1 MELVSYA
8 LAHPLVSK
16 PHSLLAMKQLCTA
29 FFLVVL
35 TSTALAQESPLWMRY
50 PAISPDGQ
58 TIVFSYKG
66 DLYRVPS
73 QGGAALPL
81 TLFDGHD
88 FMPVW
93 SNDGAHIAFASNR
106 HGNFDVYT
114 IPAQG
119 GRATRLTFHSSDD
132 LPSTFTADD
141 AHVLFSA
148 QRLEAASSSAFPHG
162 RMPELY
168 QVPVAGGQPSQVLTI
183 PAEYAQY
190 SQDGSTLLFQ
200 DKKGG
205 ENEWRKHH
213 TSSVT
218 RDIWTYD
225 TAQNTYTQL
234 TTSSAEDRNPV
245 FTPDEQGFYYLSA
258 ENGTLNVYRMGMGA
272 SASQQLTTFT
282 KHPVRFLTMADDGL
296 LCFSFD
302 GEIYT
307 MREGSAPQKVDVQI
321 NFDVQH
327 RDTET
332 LTVNSGAREMAVSPN
347 GKEIAFI
354 YRGEIFVTSTE
365 TATTKQIT
373 QTPQQERSVSFSP
386 DGRSLV
392 YAAERGESWDLYQTS
407 LVHEDEPY
415 FFNAT
420 VLNEEALL
428 ASDAETFQPA
438 YSPDGKE
445 VAYLE
450 ERTTLKVLNLDTKR
464 TRTIMTG
471 DHSFSY
477 ADGDQY
483 YQWSPDG
490 NWFLVQYHQPGYWI
504 SEAGLVKSD
513 GSGEVVNLTE
523 SGFNDF
529 RPKWMMG
536 GKMMLWFSDRDGMRS
551 KANTGSTQA
560 DAYGLFFTQDT
571 YERFRLS
578 KEDFDLLKEAE
589 AKAKKEK
596 KEGDEEAKA
605 DSTMPD
611 LTQHLDDIRDR
622 KARLTIHSS
631 RLADAVVT
639 PDGSK
644 LIYLANFE
652 KGYDL
657 WQTDLRTQET
667 KILVKMGSS
676 GGRLALDKDGKNVFM
691 LAGGRFSKVAID
703 SGKRT
708 SIAFNGEMVLD
719 PEAERAYLFEHVW
732 RQVTKKFYDAD
743 LHGADWAALKPDY
756 ARYLPHINNNYDYAE
771 FLSELLGELNASHTG
786 GRYGH
791 RQENADAT
799 ASLGLFFDDS
809 YNGAGL
815 RIAEVLN
822 KGPFDK
828 AESQVIAGT
837 VLEQIDGTALT
848 DQVNIHRLLNRKAG
862 KATRFSFFNPQTNTR
877 WDETVKPITRGA
889 QQQLLYQRWVDRQ
902 RAQVEELS
910 GGRLGYV
917 HVRSMSDPSYRTV
930 YEEVMGRQATKEGI
944 VVDTRFNG
952 GGDLVDDLST
962 FLEGWQYMTFTAPDG
977 RKVGFEP
984 QRRWTK
990 PSIVIVSEGNYSD
1003 AHCFPWAYKAK
1014 EIGKIVGT
1022 PVPGTCTFVWWERL
1036 QDNTLVF
1043 GIPNMAVNDLEGNPL
1058 ENQQLDPDIRVT
1070 NDPAAVAQGQDQQL
1084 ERAVQELLREL
1095 DGNP

>member
-1 MELVSYA
+1 
-8 LAHPLVSK
+8 
-16 PHSLLAMKQLCTA
+16 MKQLCCVLFLAA
-29 FFLVVL
+29 FTLPSF
-35 TSTALAQESPLWMRY
+35 AQEAPLWMRY

-73 QGGAALPL
+73 QGGVAQPL

-93 SNDGAHIAFASNR
+93 SNDGQHIAFASNR
-106 HGNFDVYT
+106 HGNFDVYVM
-114 IPAQG
+114 PGQG

-132 LPSTFTADD
+132 LPSTFSPNNQ
-141 AHVLFSA
+141 HILFSS
-148 QRLEAASSSAFPHG
+148 QRLDAASSSAFPYG

-168 QVPVAGGQPSQVLTI
+168 QVAITGDQPSQVLTI
-183 PAEYAQY
+183 TAEYAQF
-190 SQDGSTLLFQ
+190 SRDGSKLLYQ

-218 RDIWTYD
+218 RDIWLYD
-225 TAQNTYTQL
+225 TAANTYEQL
-234 TTSSAEDRNPV
+234 TTSTAEDRNPV

-258 ENGTLNVYRMGMGA
+258 ENGTINVHRMDVGA
-272 SASQQLTTFT
+272 SANQQLTTFT
-282 KHPVRFLTMADDGL
+282 KHPVRFLTMANDGL

-307 MREGSAPQKVDVQI
+307 MQEGTAPQKVDIHISIDGQY
-321 NFDVQH
+321 
-327 RDTET
+327 RDEET
-332 LTVNSGAREMAVSPN
+332 MTVSSGAREMAVSPN

-354 YRGEIFVTSTE
+354 YRGEVFVTSTE

-373 QTPQQERSVSFSP
+373 QTPQQERSVNFSP
-386 DGRSLV
+386 DGRSLI
-392 YAAERGESWDLYQTS
+392 YAAERAESWDLYQTS
-407 LVHEDEPY
+407 LVHDDEPY

-420 VLNEEALL
+420 VLNEEPLL
-428 ASDAETFQPA
+428 VSEAETFQPA

-450 ERTTLKVLNLDTKR
+450 ERTTLKVINLATKQ

-477 ADGDQY
+477 ADGDQH

-490 NWFLVQYHQPGYWI
+490 KWFLVQYHQPGYWI
-504 SEAGLVKSD
+504 SEAGLVRSD
-513 GSGEVVNLTE
+513 GSGEVINLTE
-523 SGFNDF
+523 SGFNDS
-529 RPKWMMG
+529 RPQWMMG

-571 YERFRLS
+571 YDRFRLN

-589 AKAKKEK
+589 GKAKKEK
-596 KEGDEEAKA
+596 TSEDKDAKA

-611 LTQHLDDIRDR
+611 LTLDLDGFRDR

-631 RLADAVVT
+631 RLSDAVVT

-644 LIYLANFE
+644 LLYLANFE

-667 KILVKMGSS
+667 KILVKMGGS
-676 GGRLALDKDGKNVFM
+676 GGRLALDKAGKNVLM

-708 SIAFNGEMVLD
+708 SISFNGEMVLH
-719 PEAERAYLFEHVW
+719 PAAERAYLFEHVW

-743 LHGADWAALKPDY
+743 LHGAPWTSLKPDY

-791 RQENADAT
+791 RQQNADAT
-799 ASLGLFFDDS
+799 ASLGLFFDES
-809 YNGAGL
+809 YTGTGL
-815 RIAEVLN
+815 QIAEVLN

-828 AESQVIAGT
+828 AESQVATGAI
-837 VLEQIDGTALT
+837 LEQIDGTALT
-848 DQVNIHRLLNRKAG
+848 DQVNMHRLLNRKAG
-862 KATRFSFFNPQTNTR
+862 KTTRLSFFNPQTNTR

-889 QQQLLYQRWVDRQ
+889 EQQLLYQRWVNQR
-902 RAQVEELS
+902 RAQVDELS
-910 GGRLGYV
+910 NGRLGYV

-962 FLEGWQYMTFTAPDG
+962 FLEGWQYMTFTSQDG
-977 RKVGFEP
+977 RKIGFEP

-1014 EIGKIVGT
+1014 DIGKVVGM

-1043 GIPNMAVNDLEGNPL
+1043 GIPNMAVDDLTGNPL
-1058 ENQQLDPDIRVT
+1058 ENQQLDPDVRVV
-1070 NDPAAVAQGQDQQL
+1070 NEPGAVTQGRDQQL
-1084 ERAVQELLREL
+1084 EQAVQELLTEL
-1095 DGNP
+1095 DADR

>member
-1 MELVSYA
+1 MKRLC
-8 LAHPLVSK
+8 
-16 PHSLLAMKQLCTA
+16 SLLLFSCFTVSA
-29 FFLVVL
+29 F
-35 TSTALAQESPLWMRY
+35 AQEAPLWMRY

-66 DLYRVPS
+66 DLYRVS
-73 QGGAALPL
+73 AQGGDAQPL

-93 SNDGAHIAFASNR
+93 SHDGQQIAFASNR
-106 HGNFDVYT
+106 HGNFDVYVM
-114 IPAQG
+114 PATG
-119 GRATRLTFHSSDD
+119 GPAMRLTFHSSDD

-141 AHVLFSA
+141 TAIVFTSA
-148 QRLEAASSSAFPHG
+148 RLESASSSAFPHG
-162 RMPELY
+162 RMPETY
-168 QVPVAGGQPSQVLTI
+168 HVAVTGGQPSQLLTST
-183 PAEYAQY
+183 AEYAQY
-190 SQDGSTLLFQ
+190 SRDGNTLLFQ

-218 RDIWTYD
+218 RDIWRYNQTNSTYE
-225 TAQNTYTQL
+225 QL
-234 TTSSAEDRNPV
+234 TTSPAEDRNPV

-258 ENGTLNVYRMGMGA
+258 DNGTINVHRMDFA
-272 SASQQLTTFT
+272 TRTSTQLTTFAQ
-282 KHPVRFLTMADDGL
+282 HPVRFLTMADDGL
-296 LCFSFD
+296 LCFGFD

-307 MREGSAPQKVDVQI
+307 MREGSTPQKVNIRIAIDR
-321 NFDVQH
+321 QH
-327 RDTET
+327 RTEET
-332 LTVNSGAREMAVSPN
+332 LTVSSGAREMALSPN
-347 GKEIAFI
+347 GKEIAFV
-354 YRGEIFVTSTE
+354 YRGEIFVTSVE

-373 QTPQQERSVSFSP
+373 HTPQQERSVSFSP
-386 DGRSLV
+386 DGRSLL
-392 YAAERGESWDLYQTS
+392 YAAERAESWDLYRTS
-407 LVHEDEPY
+407 LARDDESY

-420 VLNEEALL
+420 VLTEEPVLV
-428 ASDAETFQPA
+428 SNAETFQPA

-445 VAYLE
+445 IAYLE
-450 ERTTLKVLNLDTKR
+450 ERTTLKVLNLETNQS
-464 TRTIMTG
+464 RTIMSG
-471 DHSFSY
+471 DNSFSY

-490 NWFLVQYHQPGYWI
+490 KWFLVQYHQPGYWI
-504 SEAGLVKSD
+504 NEVGLIKAD
-513 GSGEVVNLTE
+513 GSGEIRNLTE

-536 GKMMLWFSDRDGMRS
+536 GKMLLWFSDRDGMRS

-560 DAYGLFFTQDT
+560 DAYGLFFTQEAYD
-571 YERFRLS
+571 RFRLS

-596 KEGDEEAKA
+596 KDEESTEKK
-605 DSTMPD
+605 DSTQQD
-611 LTQHLDDIRDR
+611 LILELDGLRDR

-631 RLADAVVT
+631 RLSDAVVT

-652 KGYDL
+652 RGYDL
-657 WQTDLRTQET
+657 WQTDLRTRET
-667 KILVKMGSS
+667 KILVKMGGS
-676 GGRLALDKDGKNVFM
+676 GGRLVLDKEGKNVFM
-691 LAGGRFSKVAID
+691 LAGGSLSKVAID

-708 SIAFNGEMVLD
+708 SIPFSGEMVLHAD
-719 PEAERAYLFEHVW
+719 AERAYLFEHVW

-743 LHGADWAALKPDY
+743 LHGADWDDLKTDY
-756 ARYLPHINNNYDYAE
+756 ARFLSHISNNYDYAE

-786 GRYGH
+786 GRYSH
-791 RQENADAT
+791 RQDNADAT
-799 ASLGLFFDDS
+799 ASLGLFFDES
-809 YNGAGL
+809 YSGDGL

-822 KGPFDK
+822 KGPLDK
-828 AESQVIAGT
+828 ADSQVTAGT
-837 VLEQIDGTALT
+837 ILEQIDSVALT
-848 DQVNIHRLLNRKAG
+848 DGVNLARLLNRKAG
-862 KATRFSFFNPQTNTR
+862 KTTRLAFFNPDTDTR
-877 WDETVKPITRGA
+877 WEMTLKPISRGA
-889 QQQLLYQRWVDRQ
+889 EQSLLYERWVEAR
-902 RAQVEELS
+902 RAQVEALS

-962 FLEGWQYMTFTAPDG
+962 FLEGWQYMTFTTPDG

-990 PSIVIVSEGNYSD
+990 PSIVVMSEGNYSD

-1014 EIGKIVGT
+1014 AIGKLVGM

-1043 GIPNMAVNDLEGNPL
+1043 GIPNMAVNDLNGAPL
-1058 ENQQLDPDIRVT
+1058 ENQQLEPDIRVT
-1070 NDPAAVAQGQDQQL
+1070 NDPAAVAQGRDQQL
-1084 ERAVQELLREL
+1084 ERAIQDLLNTL
-1095 DGNP
+1095 DNP